1 MGGEV
6 GFSIKT
12 WRNLVDDIAE
22 SSLDNEAT
30 YLLEFEKSMMAK
42 WGL

>member
-12 WRNLVDDIAE
+12 WRNLVDDTIE
-22 SSLDNEAT
+22 EDLDNEAKF
-30 YLLEFEKSMMAK
+30 LL
-42 WGL
+42 G